1 MSNLSTTSSKK
12 SLKEYLMSVY
22 PLGVRN
28 LKDVYYSECWDDCNF
43 EQVQEMSDKIIELFK
58 EGDMTYTD
66 AYAMLG
72 YIRKDLEFRSTQI
85 RL

>member
-22 PLGVRN
+22 PPGVRT
-28 LKDVYYSECWDDCNF
+28 LEDAYYSECWDDCNF
-43 EQVQEMSDKIIELFK
+43 EQVQKLSDQIIELFK
-58 EGDMTYTD
+58 EADMTYTD